1 MEMSQVDETQIR
13 SMLEAWAQAVRDIDM
28 DGILANHTEDIVM
41 FDVPVPLQS
50 RGMDAYRKTWDLFFQ
65 YSKGGPD
72 SFNLIEIEI
81 SAGDDVAFAH
91 GILGI
96 EQTRLRLTVGLR
108 KQNGQWRIAHEHHS
122 YPQEIG

>member
-1 MEMSQVDETQIR
+1 MSHIDEIQIR
-13 SMLEAWAQAVRDIDM
+13 SVLEGWAQAVRDIDM
-28 DGILANHTEDIVM
+28 DGILANHTEDMVM

-50 RGMDAYRKTWDLFFQ
+50 RGMDEYRKTWDLFFQ

-72 SFNLIEIEI
+72 SFNLVELEIT
-81 SAGDDVAFAH
+81 AADDVAFAH

-108 KQNGQWRIAHEHHS
+108 KQGGQWRIAHAHHS

>member
-1 MEMSQVDETQIR
+1 MSQIDETQIR

-28 DGILANHTEDIVM
+28 DGILANHTEDMVM

-50 RGMDAYRKTWDLFFQ
+50 RGMDAYRKTWDLFFK

>member
-1 MEMSQVDETQIR
+1 MSQVDETQIR